1 MKSLVIG
8 GCSVDTLIHVP
19 EINSIADDMSLWATN
34 VSTNIGGTGAG
45 KALALD
51 VLSSKVTLITDLGN
65 DEYRPIIE
73 SFFET
78 TTIHVVPVETD
89 KCTAHT
95 NIMHSQGKRIS
106 IFTSVGTQIPPIPH
120 EFYDIITTVDVV
132 FLNINEFCRQ
142 YIPFLQNID
151 IPIVVDIHDYDEG
164 NPYHQDFIDVADILI
179 ASGVSIP
186 NHGQFLKK
194 YIELGKEFVV
204 ITNGSKG
211 LVAMDHK
218 QVFELKGYTDFTYVD
233 SNGAGDSFVAGM
245 MIKYLETNDIK
256 QSLVFGSICGAM
268 SCTSYDLYN
277 KKYTKEVIEKIVK
290 GVSL

>member
-51 VLSSKVTLITDLGN
+51 VLGSEVTFITDLGN

-73 SFFET
+73 SFFST
-78 TTIHVVPVETD
+78 TSIQVLPVETD

-106 IFTSVGTQIPPIPH
+106 IFTSVGTKRPPIPV
-120 EFYDIITTVDVV
+120 EFHHIINDVDAV
-132 FLNINEFCRQ
+132 FLNINEFCRS
-142 YIPFLQNID
+142 YIPFLQNLD
-151 IPIVVDIHDYDEG
+151 IPIIVDIHDYEEG
-164 NPYHQDFIDVADILI
+164 NPYHQDFIDIADVLV
-179 ASGVSIP
+179 ASGVHIS
-186 NHGQFLKK
+186 NYEYFLTN
-194 YIELGKEFVV
+194 YTNLGKDIVV

-211 LVAMDHK
+211 LIAKHHE
-218 QVFELKGYTDFTYVD
+218 QRFTLNGYTDFNYVD

-245 MIKYLETNDIK
+245 MIKYQETKDIK
-256 QSLVFGSICGAM
+256 QALIFGSICGAM
-268 SCTSYDLYN
+268 ACTSYDLYN
-277 KKYTKEVIEKIVK
+277 KKYTKEEIEKIVK